1 MQVKSYARVHGQANE
16 NDKGYLS
23 ISYNNYVAELL
34 EDFLKNRTHFYRLA
48 ILCSFIFLNIAT
60 LIALAKSTP
69 LYYPRIIGTS
79 STGDI
84 TECLYWATAIVAFL
98 FNIFYTV
105 SSIRRQFLHSI
116 PTITSCI
123 VHIVN
128 HNCEIPSDTSVYRDE
143 VLTLVA
149 KITIIP
155 LAVFIE
161 LLASIYTVKTYF
173 VTQRRHC
180 PFWKHCLLQTFHVLA
195 LWNILIAVQLVSMV
209 AIPISGL
216 LIIQPQM
223 TIFYILFVIT
233 SLSGLIFTAAYLL
246 HLCQQPRR
254 RLWCNPKQ
262 LGKKII
268 HFILIVA
275 ILGLIITLL
284 ALYEVMLIVQVRID
298 TGLKGILLALLPSFP
313 LSALGWYLKKSLRRR
328 QAMEIQWSRWLM
340 NNSQRIRV

>member
-1 MQVKSYARVHGQANE
+1 M
-16 NDKGYLS
+16 
-23 ISYNNYVAELL
+23 
-34 EDFLKNRTHFYRLA
+34 
-48 ILCSFIFLNIAT
+48 
-60 LIALAKSTP
+60 
-69 LYYPRIIGTS
+69 
-79 STGDI
+79 
-84 TECLYWATAIVAFL
+84 
-98 FNIFYTV
+98 
-105 SSIRRQFLHSI
+105 
-116 PTITSCI
+116 
-123 VHIVN
+123 N

-173 VTQRRHC
+173 VTQRRRC

-195 LWNILIAVQLVSMV
+195 LWNILIVVQLFSMV
-209 AIPISGL
+209 AIPISGV

-233 SLSGLIFTAAYLL
+233 SLSGLIFTAACLL
-246 HLCQQPRR
+246 HHCQQPRR
-254 RLWCNPKQ
+254 RLWCNPKHF
-262 LGKKII
+262 GKKII

-328 QAMEIQWSRWLM
+328 QPMEIQWSRWLM